1 VTTAGVAPTAEQTSV
16 TPAPLRVLRLAREIV
31 VDSALGLAR
40 VGVPLL
46 AIALT
51 SFAAQHLLTRWAALV
66 ALKNGPA
73 GLGILFLSITIRLV
87 LLAISLYLAA
97 TAIRVNGESVAVIG
111 QRLGVSPQG
120 RTEETLGHRLKVA
133 MVPMVILYA
142 AWNQVNW
149 DIHKFL
155 SYKFAFGQELY
166 NFDNPTQRND
176 FSNISFTGGAW
187 KAYIPWAIGVWVVKL
202 LVDRVAERLDSRP
215 LDLVVIYLECSWVV
229 FGWLVVSSIVSQAI
243 AFVRTREVSSWLRQ
257 VGDWLSDVVS
267 PLHVTFPE
275 ILSGIVSAVGTV
287 LHVLLLQIA
296 WPLVWVAVVGL
307 LVGWARGERD
317 ITVGRTSTDR
327 SVRAL
332 GGILNSS
339 TRGIREKYYPVL
351 TTARSMIRSGP
362 VPVLTIAVLYAVL
375 MVGLGWLRWAA
386 YELAGPGGGQ
396 TIELNETI
404 FSLLDALTVP
414 LRACFLAACFAVV
427 LRLQG
432 TPDQSPY
439 R

>member
-1 VTTAGVAPTAEQTSV
+1 M
-16 TPAPLRVLRLAREIV
+16 PAPLRVMRLAREIV
-31 VDSALGLAR
+31 VDTALGLIR

-46 AIALT
+46 AIALA
-51 SFAAQHLLTRWAALV
+51 SFALQHQLTGWAAAV
-66 ALKNGPA
+66 ALKNGPT
-73 GLGILFLSITIRLV
+73 GLGILFLSIAIRLV

-97 TAIRVNGESVAVIG
+97 SAVRINGESVAV
-111 QRLGVSPQG
+111 LGRRRSLS
-120 RTEETLGHRLKVA
+120 EEGGTQESLGHRLKVA

-155 SYKFAFGQELY
+155 SAKFAAGLELY
-166 NFDNPTQRND
+166 NVDNPAQRND

-229 FGWLVVSSIVSQAI
+229 FGWLVLSSLVSQAL
-243 AFVRTREVSSWLRQ
+243 AFLRTREVSSWLRQ
-257 VGDWLSDVVS
+257 VGDWLSDLIA
-267 PLHVTFPE
+267 PLQVTFPE
-275 ILSGIVSAVGTV
+275 VVSGVVSALGAV
-287 LHVLLLQIA
+287 LHVLLVQIA
-296 WPLVWVAVVGL
+296 WPMVWVAVVGL
-307 LVGWARGERD
+307 LVGWARGDRD
-317 ITVGRTSTDR
+317 ITLGRSSAAR

-332 GGILNSS
+332 GGLLSSS

-351 TTARSMIRSGP
+351 TTGRSMFRSGP
-362 VPVLTIAVLYAVL
+362 LPVLTIAVLYAVL
-375 MVGLGWLRWAA
+375 MLVLGWLRWGA
-386 YELAGPGGGQ
+386 YELVGPGGGE
-396 TIELNETI
+396 TIQLNETI

>member
-1 VTTAGVAPTAEQTSV
+1 M
-16 TPAPLRVLRLAREIV
+16 PAPLRVLRLAREIA
-31 VDSALGLAR
+31 VDSALGLVR
-40 VGVPLL
+40 VGGPLL

-51 SFAAQHLLTRWAALV
+51 SFAAQHLLTRWAASV
-66 ALKNGPA
+66 ALKNVPA

-97 TAIRVNGESVAVIG
+97 RAIRINGEPVAVLG
-111 QRLGVSPQG
+111 QRLSRSGDAS
-120 RTEETLGHRLKVA
+120 RTQESLGHRLKVA

-155 SYKFAFGQELY
+155 RYKFALGLELY
-166 NFDNPTQRND
+166 NPDNPAERND

-187 KAYIPWAIGVWVVKL
+187 KAYIPWAIGVWVIKL

-215 LDLVVIYLECSWVV
+215 LDVVVIYLECSWVV
-229 FGWLVVSSIVSQAI
+229 FGWLVVSSMVSQAL
-243 AFVRTREVSSWLRQ
+243 AFVRTREVSYWLRQ
-257 VGDWLSDVVS
+257 AGDGLSDLLS

-275 ILSGIVSAVGTV
+275 VISGIVSAVDTV
-287 LHVLLLQIA
+287 LHVLLVQIA

-307 LVGWARGERD
+307 LVGWARGDRD
-317 ITVGRTSTDR
+317 ITVGWSSTDR

-332 GGILNSS
+332 GGLLNSS

-362 VPVLTIAVLYAVL
+362 LPVLTIAVLYAVL
-375 MVGLGWLRWAA
+375 MVVLGWLRWGV

-396 TIELNETI
+396 SVGLNETI
-404 FSLLDALTVP
+404 FSLLDALSVP

-432 TPDQSPY
+432 SPDQSPY

>member
-1 VTTAGVAPTAEQTSV
+1 M
-16 TPAPLRVLRLAREIV
+16 PAPLRVLRLAREIT
-31 VDSALGLAR
+31 VDTALGLAR

-97 TAIRVNGESVAVIG
+97 TAIRVNGESVAVLG
-111 QRLGVSPQG
+111 QRLGGSPQG
-120 RTEETLGHRLKVA
+120 WPDGRAQETLGHRLKVA

-155 SYKFAFGQELY
+155 SFKYAFGLDLY
-166 NFDNPTQRND
+166 DFDNPTQRND

-202 LVDRVAERLDSRP
+202 LVDRLAERLDSRP

-229 FGWLVVSSIVSQAI
+229 FGWLVVSSMVSQAI
-243 AFVRTREVSSWLRQ
+243 AFVRTRELSSWLRQ
-257 VGDWLSDVVS
+257 VGDRLSDVIS

-275 ILSGIVSAVGTV
+275 IVSGVVSAVGTL

-307 LVGWARGERD
+307 LVGWARGDRD
-317 ITVGRTSTDR
+317 LTVGRTSADR

-351 TTARSMIRSGP
+351 TTARSMVRSGP

-375 MVGLGWLRWAA
+375 MVMLAWFRWAV

-396 TIELNETI
+396 TIQLNESI
-404 FSLLDALTVP
+404 FSLLDALAVP

-432 TPDQSPY
+432 APDQSPY